1 MVRKAAWGLVA
12 LVVMH
17 ALPATT
23 TEQVQSWQEVQVG
36 DIETMKDKWMGLA
49 GAFDESDYDWEPME
63 DVRSVRQVLGLAIT
77 EANLF
82 PSAWGAAPGPGAAQG
97 FGAELE
103 RTAAL
108 SQSDM
113 IAALETSFDYMAGV
127 VRDMDSE
134 ARMADATYFD
144 GSQMEVHA
152 HIAMA
157 LADMHEHLGQLI
169 AYARTNHVVPPWSMG
184 N

>member
-1 MVRKAAWGLVA
+1 MARKAAWSLVA
-12 LVVMH
+12 IAVML

-23 TEQVQSWQEVQVG
+23 SAQVQTWQEVQVG
-36 DIETMKDKWMGLA
+36 DIETMKDKWIALA

-63 DVRSVRQVLGLAIT
+63 EVRSVREVLGLAIT

-82 PSAWGAAPGPGAAQG
+82 PAAWGSAPGPGAAQG
-97 FGAELE
+97 FAAELA

-108 SQSDM
+108 SQSEM
-113 IAALETSFDYMAGV
+113 IAALEESFDYMAGV
-127 VRDMDSE
+127 VRDMD
-134 ARMADATYFD
+134 ADRRMADARYFD
-144 GSQMEVHA
+144 GSQMETHA

-169 AYARTNHVVPPWSMG
+169 AYARTNHVVPPWSTG

>member
-1 MVRKAAWGLVA
+1 VRE
-12 LVVMH
+12 VM
-17 ALPATT
+17 
-23 TEQVQSWQEVQVG
+23 
-36 DIETMKDKWMGLA
+36 
-49 GAFDESDYDWEPME
+49 
-63 DVRSVRQVLGLAIT
+63 GLAIT
-77 EANLF
+77 EVNLF
-82 PSAWGAAPGPGAAQG
+82 PSAWGTAPGPGAAQD
-97 FGAELE
+97 FGAELA
-103 RTAAL
+103 RTAGL

-134 ARMADATYFD
+134 NRMADARYFD

-169 AYARTNHVVPPWSMG
+169 QYARTNHVVPSWSMG

>member
-1 MVRKAAWGLVA
+1 MVRKAVWSLVA
-12 LVVMH
+12 LAVML
-17 ALPATT
+17 ALPSTT
-23 TEQVQSWQEVQVG
+23 AAQVQSWQEVQVG
-36 DIETMKDKWMGLA
+36 DIETMKDKWIGLA
-49 GAFDESDYDWEPME
+49 GAFAQSDYDWRPME
-63 DVRSVRQVLGLAIT
+63 GVRSVREVMGLAIT
-77 EANLF
+77 EVNLF
-82 PSAWGAAPGPGAAQG
+82 PSAWGTAPGPGAAQD
-97 FGAELE
+97 FGAELA
-103 RTAAL
+103 RTAGL

-134 ARMADATYFD
+134 NRMADARYFD

-157 LADMHEHLGQLI
+157 LADMHEHLGQFI
-169 AYARTNHVVPPWSMG
+169 QYARTNHVVPPWSMG

>member
-1 MVRKAAWGLVA
+1 MVRKAVWSLVA
-12 LVVMH
+12 LAVML

-23 TEQVQSWQEVQVG
+23 SAQVKSWHEVQVG
-36 DIETMKDKWMGLA
+36 DIETMKDKWVGLA
-49 GAFDESDYDWEPME
+49 GAFDESDYDWRPME
-63 DVRSVRQVLGLAIT
+63 GVRSVREVLGVAIT

-82 PSAWGAAPGPGAAQG
+82 PGAWGSAPGPGAAAG
-97 FGAELE
+97 FGAE
-103 RTAAL
+103 RTRAAAL

-113 IAALETSFDYMAGV
+113 MAALEASFDYMAGV

-134 ARMADATYFD
+134 RRMADARYFD
-144 GSQMEVHA
+144 GSQMETHA

-157 LADMHEHLGQLI
+157 LGDMHEHLGQLI
-169 AYARTNHVVPPWSMG
+169 AYARTNHVVPPWSAG